1 MNNNT
6 PKSKEYE
13 IKSFEQLINVANDE
27 NIERLATDLALWLLH
42 AAGHYK
48 LIRKAH
54 PEETKD
60 KTNWEIGECA
70 FMWIDDGKN
79 EYLGT
84 QLTDKATGQ
93 ITKINSIKNDA
104 PLTC

>member
-1 MNNNT
+1 MEK
-6 PKSKEYE
+6 PKEYE
-13 IKSFEQLINVANDE
+13 IKNFEQLINVANEE
-27 NIERLATDLALWLLH
+27 NVERLATDLALWLLT
-42 AAGHYK
+42 AVNHYS
-48 LIRKAH
+48 LIRKNH

-84 QLTDKATGQ
+84 QLTDKATGEV
-93 ITKINSIKNDA
+93 TEIKAKD
-104 PLTC
+104 

>member
-1 MNNNT
+1 MDKE
-6 PKSKEYE
+6 PKKYE
-13 IKSFEQLINVANDE
+13 IKSFEQLVNIANDE
-27 NIERLATDLALWLLH
+27 NVERLATDLALWLLH

-48 LIRKAH
+48 LIRKSH

-84 QLTDKATGQ
+84 KLTDKATGEV
-93 ITKINSIKNDA
+93 TEIKAKD
-104 PLTC
+104 

>member
-1 MNNNT
+1 
-6 PKSKEYE
+6 
-13 IKSFEQLINVANDE
+13 
-27 NIERLATDLALWLLH
+27 
-42 AAGHYK
+42 
-48 LIRKAH
+48 
-54 PEETKD
+54 
-60 KTNWEIGECA
+60 
-70 FMWIDDGKN
+70 MWIDDGKN